1 MISIKKYDKRK
12 DDSLNIS
19 KLQVCDFKFKVSD
32 ILKDIDIDLYNEIQT
47 LEDEIF
53 KKIDT
58 SQHEVILEEERSVGI
73 VSITEPPG
81 TSSITIKFNSP
92 EDAEAMIKLARL
104 IMCNNIT
111 YLDHRVSF
119 FIYNKNDP
127 ERQNSQYWNMGFL
140 RKFNVTD
147 LEFTFSGLLF
157 MNDTI
162 DKHVKELTIR

>member
-1 MISIKKYDKRK
+1 MVISIKKYDKRK
-12 DDSLNIS
+12 GVILNIS

-53 KKIDT
+53 KKIGT
-58 SQHEVILEEERSVGI
+58 SQHEVILEEER
-73 VSITEPPG
+73 TDETP
-81 TSSITIKFNSP
+81 TSITIKFNSP
-92 EDAEAMIKLARL
+92 EDVEAMIKLARL

-162 DKHVKELTIR
+162 DKYVKELTIR